1 MTTAEQAK
9 YEYYRNQADY
19 MQDEAF
25 ALGYAATAYVED
37 HLDKKFWSHIFREK
51 KIHFQYFTRTEKGN
65 QARGSGQCLLY
76 KNYGLLNKEFFI
88 CIDSDYRF
96 LLQEQEIDIQHFVFQ
111 TYTYSIENHF
121 CYAKRLQ
128 KMSQDL
134 GFQDFDFEAFLQD
147 YSKIIFPL
155 LAYSVYSEKNHI
167 ENDDMSITAFA
178 KKITSF
184 NTQNFSEKGK
194 FMLEELAEKAENEL
208 NSLFDKLFFTKENL
222 IETAE
227 ELNKMGISAENAY
240 LHIRG
245 HDLQDKLVLP
255 ILGNL
260 KKTAI
265 LQAKPQEREKIH
277 AQKLRDLIEDI
288 EKNANFE
295 YAQLSKIK
303 QDIFT
308 FFS

>member
-1 MTTAEQAK
+1 M
-9 YEYYRNQADY
+9 
-19 MQDEAF
+19 
-25 ALGYAATAYVED
+25 
-37 HLDKKFWSHIFREK
+37 DKKFWSHIFRGEN
-51 KIHFQYFTRTEKGN
+51 IHFQYFTRTERGN
-65 QARGSGQCLLY
+65 RARGSGQCLLY
-76 KNYGLLNKEFFI
+76 KKYGLLNPTFFI

-96 LLQEQEIDIQHFVFQ
+96 LMQEKDIDVQHFVFQ

-121 CYAKRLQ
+121 CYAQRVQ
-128 KMSQDL
+128 KISQDL

-155 LAYSVYSEKNHI
+155 LAYSVYREKNHI
-167 ENDDMSITAFA
+167 ENDDMSIKAFA
-178 KKITSF
+178 KKVTSF
-184 NTQNFSEKGK
+184 ETENFNENGE
-194 FMLEELAEKAENEL
+194 FILVELAEKIENEL
-208 NSLFDKLFFTKENL
+208 NNLFDKLFFTKENL
-222 IETAE
+222 IETSK
-227 ELNKMGISAENAY
+227 ELNEMGISAENAY

-260 KKTAI
+260 KKLAI
-265 LQAKPQEREKIH
+265 LQAKTQEKEKIH
-277 AQKLRDLIEDI
+277 AQKLKDLIKDI